1 MPCSGRRPGA
11 LLPLV
16 VVYRDQHA
24 NYDQRQYKR
33 QSRRNHKPTPDE
45 IKAINA
51 LIVDKRRDCADGKQ
65 MCDLCIKRA
74 ACAEKITGVGIPKG
88 GNEANM

>member
-1 MPCSGRRPGA
+1 MPRSDRRARA
-11 LLPLV
+11 LLHLV
-16 VVYRDQHA
+16 IYHDQRA
-24 NYDQRQYKR
+24 NRDQRQYKR
-33 QSRRNHKPTPDE
+33 QFRRTQKPTPAE